1 MEDAIMALIPFIAD
15 KVGSS
20 FATPRS
26 ESAAPSGQP
35 HTPVSIPTLPV
46 PRNTA
51 PVETHSSG
59 PRLVIPFQQ
68 EWYGLT
74 GTETGSASITM
85 SELSAVKDIIKF
97 YQNATLI
104 EVEAAVFAY
113 APSVD
118 KPLTVELAW
127 TPANVT
133 VGSSAILGVPGGCV
147 FTVGGLNVTNGGLLP
162 APLQQLN
169 PVVKS
174 PIPYDNQPRINIK
187 FHQIHTTVQNK
198 RTAAVVIRGTLAV
211 DTPTIYK

>member
-1 MEDAIMALIPFIAD
+1 MEDALMAIVPLIAD
-15 KVGSS
+15 KISS
-20 FATPRS
+20 HFTS
-26 ESAAPSGQP
+26 STTEEAPASRLP
-35 HTPVSIPTLPV
+35 HTPGRIPVLPV
-46 PRNTA
+46 PRDTT
-51 PVETHSSG
+51 PVQSLSSG
-59 PRLVIPFQQ
+59 ARLEIPFQQ

-74 GTETGSASITM
+74 GTETGSASITI
-85 SELSAVKDIIKF
+85 SELANVKDIIKF
-97 YQNATLI
+97 YQNATLLHA
-104 EVEAAVFAY
+104 EAAVFAY

-118 KPLTVELAW
+118 APLTVELAW

-162 APLQQLN
+162 APLHQLN

-174 PIPYDNQPRINIK
+174 PIPYDNQPRLNIK

-198 RTAAVVIRGTLAV
+198 RTAAVIIRGTIAV

>member
-1 MEDAIMALIPFIAD
+1 MEDALLAILPLIAD
-15 KVGSS
+15 KVSSAVAGS
-20 FATPRS
+20 RS
-26 ESAAPSGQP
+26 EGTTPASQP
-35 HTPVSIPTLPV
+35 HTPGNIPTMPI
-46 PRNTA
+46 PRNTT

-59 PRLVIPFQQ
+59 PRLVVPFQQ

-74 GTETGSASITM
+74 GTETGTASITI
-85 SELSAVKDIIKF
+85 SELSSVKDIIKF
-97 YQNATLI
+97 YQNATLV

-133 VGSSAILGVPGGCV
+133 VGSNAVLGVPGGCV

-162 APLQQLN
+162 APLHQLN
-169 PVVKS
+169 PIVKS
-174 PIPYDNQPRINIK
+174 PIPYDNQPRLNIK
-187 FHQIHTTVQNK
+187 FHQIYTTVQNK
-198 RTAAVVIRGTLAV
+198 RTAAVVIRGSIAV